1 MYCYKWFCKH
11 VLVRF
16 FGLTTVTFTQTD
28 YNYCKV
34 VAGGNLVFFFMSTC
48 TTTRKRQST
57 DSRPSDT
64 TEIPPSIEKTQL
76 EPMYYY
82 NLHGLV

>member
-34 VAGGNLVFFFMSTC
+34 VAGGNLVFFLC
-48 TTTRKRQST
+48 PHVLRR
-57 DSRPSDT
+57 
-64 TEIPPSIEKTQL
+64 EKDNLQILDLQTQL
-76 EPMYYY
+76 RY
-82 NLHGLV
+82 LHLLK